1 MTDVRTVAVGTQLS
15 ETDRCAYTLKLFA
28 AAIAARTAAILALD
42 SVERGVV
49 GGVGTVA
56 RGACWSLWS
65 FKLSFQCQ
73 CSNSNT
79 RLLKCNA
86 EVVVGNLA
94 LCASEG
100 GAPDQYYAL
109 GSTFVWGSL
118 RASGIKQLPNPL
130 ATVDFVHPVKLSE
143 AYNRAELN
151 ATFERHYATA
161 RQGPGGEWAC
171 QADGSYFQAAGKA

>member
-1 MTDVRTVAVGTQLS
+1 VRLYTEALCRRHFCTHHCDAGTGFGGAWRCWWGGDRGPWGVLVTVVLQ
-15 ETDRCAYTLKLFA
+15 
-28 AAIAARTAAILALD
+28 
-42 SVERGVV
+42 VV
-49 GGVGTVA
+49 
-56 RGACWSLWS
+56 
-65 FKLSFQCQ
+65 SFQCQ

-118 RASGIKQLPNPL
+118 RASGIKHCSCRTHWQPSTLY
-130 ATVDFVHPVKLSE
+130 T
-143 AYNRAELN
+143 R
-151 ATFERHYATA
+151 
-161 RQGPGGEWAC
+161 
-171 QADGSYFQAAGKA
+171 